1 MAKEKDL
8 KMIYSNV
15 QLSSPKQC
23 KLPRAKAIAYNS
35 ILLLE
40 TQQELCKNAWPDFFD
55 RARKY
60 YAGKISE
67 DLYYDDYPKL
77 KSHLEG
83 LEDLLSIIE
92 SKSYT
97 IPHYEYENI
106 HFWGS
111 MDILLDIKEDI
122 VPPRLLDKV
131 KEMMQIMDE
140 DEDSYSWYGGEE
152 TPELGMEDQYD
163 QDYNNGYSI
172 HHFYDRAT
180 IRSMINAHDYDDD
193 EDD

>member
-8 KMIYSNV
+8 KMIYPNV
-15 QLSSPKQC
+15 QISTPKQC
-23 KLPRAKAIAYNS
+23 KMARAKAIAYNS

-40 TQQELCKNAWPDFFD
+40 TQQELCCNAWPDFFD

-60 YAGKISE
+60 YAGKITE
-67 DLYYDDYPKL
+67 DLYYNDLPKL
-77 KSHLEG
+77 DAHLEG
-83 LEDLLSIIE
+83 LDDLLSIIE

-97 IPHYEYENI
+97 IPHYEYESI

-111 MDILLDIKEDI
+111 LDVLLDIDEGI
-122 VPPRLLDKV
+122 VPQRLIQKV
-131 KEMMQIMDE
+131 KEMMKIMDE
-140 DEDSYSWYGGEE
+140 DEESCSWYGGEE
-152 TPELGMEDQYD
+152 TPELGMEDED
-163 QDYNNGYSI
+163 QDYNNGFSI

-180 IRSMINAHDYDDD
+180 IKSMINAHDYDDD

>member
-8 KMIYSNV
+8 KMVYSNT
-15 QLSSPKQC
+15 QISSPKQC
-23 KLPRAKAIAYNS
+23 KLARARAIAYNS

-40 TQQELCKNAWPDFFD
+40 TQQELCHNAWPDFFD

-60 YAGKISE
+60 YVGKITE
-67 DLYYDDYPKL
+67 DLYYNDLPKI
-77 KSHLEG
+77 KVHLEG

-140 DEDSYSWYGGEE
+140 DEESCSWYGGEE
-152 TPELGMEDQYD
+152 TPELGMETQGYD
-163 QDYNNGYSI
+163 GFSI

-180 IRSMINAHDYDDD
+180 IRSMINSHYDND
-193 EDD
+193 ENDE

>member
-8 KMIYSNV
+8 KMIYSNT
-15 QLSSPKQC
+15 QISSPKQC
-23 KLPRAKAIAYNS
+23 KLARARAIAYNS

-92 SKSYT
+92 SKSYM

-111 MDILLDIKEDI
+111 MDILLDIKEGI
-122 VPPRLLDKV
+122 VSPRLLDKV

-140 DEDSYSWYGGEE
+140 DEESCSWYGGEE
-152 TPELGMEDQYD
+152 TPELGMEPQGYD
-163 QDYNNGYSI
+163 GFSI

-180 IRSMINAHDYDDD
+180 IKSMINSHYDNDEDYD
-193 EDD
+193 

>member
-1 MAKEKDL
+1 MANTKDS
-8 KMIYSNV
+8 KMIYPNV
-15 QLSSPKQC
+15 QTSTPKQC
-23 KLPRAKAIAYNS
+23 KLARARAIAYNS

-40 TQQELCKNAWPDFFD
+40 TQQELCRNAWPDFFD

-60 YAGKISE
+60 YVSKITE
-67 DLYYDDYPKL
+67 DLYYNDLPKI
-77 KSHLEG
+77 KVHLEG

-92 SKSYT
+92 SKSYM

-131 KEMMQIMDE
+131 KEMIQIMDE
-140 DEDSYSWYGGEE
+140 DEESCSWYGGEE
-152 TPELGMEDQYD
+152 TPELGMEDED
-163 QDYNNGYSI
+163 QDYNDGFSI

-180 IRSMINAHDYDDD
+180 IKSMINAHDYDDD

>member
-8 KMIYSNV
+8 KMIYPNV
-15 QLSSPKQC
+15 QISTQRNC
-23 KLPRAKAIAYNS
+23 KIARAKAIAHNS

-60 YAGKISE
+60 YVGKITE
-67 DLYYDDYPKL
+67 DLYYNDLPKL
-77 KSHLEG
+77 KAHLEG

-92 SKSYT
+92 SKSYM

-111 MDILLDIKEDI
+111 MDILLDIKEGI
-122 VPPRLLDKV
+122 VSPRLLDKV

-140 DEDSYSWYGGEE
+140 DEESCSWYGGEE
-152 TPELGMEDQYD
+152 TPELGMETQGYD
-163 QDYNNGYSI
+163 GFSI

-180 IRSMINAHDYDDD
+180 IKSMINSHYDD
-193 EDD
+193 EDDD

>member
-8 KMIYSNV
+8 KMIYPNV
-15 QLSSPKQC
+15 QISTQRNC
-23 KLPRAKAIAYNS
+23 KIVRAKAIAHNS

-60 YAGKISE
+60 YVGKITE
-67 DLYYDDYPKL
+67 DLYYNDLPKL
-77 KSHLEG
+77 KAHLEG

-92 SKSYT
+92 SKSYM

-111 MDILLDIKEDI
+111 MDILLDIKEGI
-122 VPPRLLDKV
+122 VPPRLIQKV
-131 KEMMQIMDE
+131 KEMITIMNGN
-140 DEDSYSWYGGEE
+140 EDSYSWYGREE
-152 TPELGMEDQYD
+152 TSELGMEED
-163 QDYNNGYSI
+163 NNDGFSI
-172 HHFYDRAT
+172 HHFYNRAM
-180 IRSMINAHDYDDD
+180 IRSMINAHYDD
-193 EDD
+193 EDDD

>member
-8 KMIYSNV
+8 KMIYSNT
-15 QLSSPKQC
+15 QISTQKQC
-23 KLPRAKAIAYNS
+23 KLARARAIAYNS

-92 SKSYT
+92 SKSYM

-111 MDILLDIKEDI
+111 MDILLDIKKDI
-122 VPPRLLDKV
+122 VSPRLLDKV
-131 KEMMQIMDE
+131 KEMIKIMDE
-140 DEDSYSWYGGEE
+140 DEESCSWYGGEE

-163 QDYNNGYSI
+163 QDYNDGYSI

-180 IRSMINAHDYDDD
+180 IRSMINSHYDD
-193 EDD
+193 EDDD

>member
-8 KMIYSNV
+8 KMIYPNV
-15 QLSSPKQC
+15 QISTPKQC
-23 KLPRAKAIAYNS
+23 KMARAKAIAYNS

-40 TQQELCKNAWPDFFD
+40 TQQELCRNAWPDFFD

-60 YAGKISE
+60 YVSKITE
-67 DLYYDDYPKL
+67 DLYYNDLPKI
-77 KSHLEG
+77 KVHLEG

-92 SKSYT
+92 SKSYM

-131 KEMMQIMDE
+131 KEMIQIMDE
-140 DEDSYSWYGGEE
+140 DEESCSWYGGEE
-152 TPELGMEDQYD
+152 TPELGMEDED
-163 QDYNNGYSI
+163 QDYNNGFSI

-180 IRSMINAHDYDDD
+180 IRSMINAHDYD
-193 EDD
+193 EDDD

>member
-1 MAKEKDL
+1 MANTKDS
-8 KMIYSNV
+8 KMIYSNT
-15 QLSSPKQC
+15 QISSPKQC
-23 KLPRAKAIAYNS
+23 KLARARAIAYNS

-40 TQQELCKNAWPDFFD
+40 TQQELCHNAWPDFFD

-60 YAGKISE
+60 YVGKITE
-67 DLYYDDYPKL
+67 DLYYNDLPKI
-77 KSHLEG
+77 KVHLEG

-92 SKSYT
+92 SKSYM
-97 IPHYEYENI
+97 IPHYEYESI

-111 MDILLDIKEDI
+111 MDIILDIKEDI
-122 VPPRLLDKV
+122 VSPRLLNKV

-140 DEDSYSWYGGEE
+140 DEESCSWYGGEE
-152 TPELGMEDQYD
+152 TPELGMEDED
-163 QDYNNGYSI
+163 QDYNNGFSI

-180 IRSMINAHDYDDD
+180 IRSMINAHDYDD

>member
-8 KMIYSNV
+8 KMIYSNT
-15 QLSSPKQC
+15 QISSPKQC
-23 KLPRAKAIAYNS
+23 KLARARAIAYNS

-92 SKSYT
+92 SKSYM

-122 VPPRLLDKV
+122 VSPRLLDKV

-140 DEDSYSWYGGEE
+140 DEDSYSWYGREE
-152 TPELGMEDQYD
+152 TPELGMEE
-163 QDYNNGYSI
+163 DYNDGFSI

-180 IRSMINAHDYDDD
+180 IRSMINAHDYDD

>member
-8 KMIYSNV
+8 KMIYPNV
-15 QLSSPKQC
+15 QISTQRNC
-23 KLPRAKAIAYNS
+23 KIARAKAIAHNS

-60 YAGKISE
+60 YVGKITE
-67 DLYYDDYPKL
+67 DLYYNDLPKL
-77 KSHLEG
+77 KAHLEG

-92 SKSYT
+92 SKSYM

-111 MDILLDIKEDI
+111 MDILLDINEGI
-122 VPPRLLDKV
+122 VPPRLIQKV
-131 KEMMQIMDE
+131 KEMITIMDG
-140 DEDSYSWYGGEE
+140 DEDAYSWYGAEE
-152 TPELGMEDQYD
+152 TLELGMETQGHD
-163 QDYNNGYSI
+163 GFSI

-180 IRSMINAHDYDDD
+180 IKSMINSHYDD
-193 EDD
+193 EDDD

>member
-8 KMIYSNV
+8 KMIYPNV
-15 QLSSPKQC
+15 QISTQRNC
-23 KLPRAKAIAYNS
+23 KIARAKAIAHNS

-60 YAGKISE
+60 YVGKITE
-67 DLYYDDYPKL
+67 DLYYNDLPKL
-77 KSHLEG
+77 KAHLEG

-92 SKSYT
+92 SKSYM

-111 MDILLDIKEDI
+111 MDILLDINEGI
-122 VPPRLLDKV
+122 VPPRLIQKV
-131 KEMMQIMDE
+131 KEMITIMNGN
-140 DEDSYSWYGGEE
+140 EDSYSWYGREE
-152 TPELGMEDQYD
+152 TPKLGMEE
-163 QDYNNGYSI
+163 DYNDGFSI

-180 IRSMINAHDYDDD
+180 IRSMINAHDYDD
-193 EDD
+193 EDDD

>member
-8 KMIYSNV
+8 KMIYSNT
-15 QLSSPKQC
+15 QISTQKQC
-23 KLPRAKAIAYNS
+23 KLARARAIAYNS

-92 SKSYT
+92 SKSYM

-111 MDILLDIKEDI
+111 MDILLDIKKDI
-122 VPPRLLDKV
+122 VSPRLLDKV
-131 KEMMQIMDE
+131 KEMIKIMDE
-140 DEDSYSWYGGEE
+140 DEESCSWYGGEK
-152 TPELGMEDQYD
+152 TPELGMEDED
-163 QDYNNGYSI
+163 QDYNDGYSI
-172 HHFYDRAT
+172 HHFYDKAT
-180 IRSMINAHDYDDD
+180 IRSMINAHDYDD
-193 EDD
+193 EDDD